1 MTRRWYAIILTA
13 ALAIGFAGVNL
24 AAYSLL
30 RGVRI
35 DLTDNRAFTLSQA
48 TKTTIDSLAEP
59 IDLTFYYSRAI
70 AAERPDV
77 RAYAERV
84 RELLRAYAARAGGR
98 IRLRE
103 IDPRPFS
110 REEDLAIAAGVEGI
124 DTRGDDT
131 LYFGLTGSNSVGET
145 NVIPVF
151 IPHHE
156 PFLEYELTRMISRLD
171 APRTPKV
178 AVVTSLSLPDSAGW
192 MWRELT
198 RNFDVTVLPADFTAI
213 PPDTDVLVAAHPA
226 PLGARQLYAIDQYVM
241 ARGRAVIFIDPVAK
255 SAALRGGF
263 AASGL
268 EPLLSRWGVRT
279 DSRVVMDRSM
289 ALPVNEVDAAGR
301 PQTARQPLYLR
312 LTGDALSPGD
322 IATGALSRGVHVAA
336 AGALSIAP
344 GLSGV
349 ELRPLLE
356 TSTDSMVISGGAAMA
371 GVSPGEAMA
380 AFRPSGVRF
389 MVAGRLTGALPSAFP
404 GGPPVDPGAQPPA
417 AAPSAPNAP
426 GVRPSAPRPSDAA
439 SARSGPDGADGA
451 AGRVPAPIAPASRAP
466 SPSLTRSA
474 APANLVIVADT
485 DLLDDGFY
493 VDPATRTPV
502 ADNAAFVVNAVDN
515 LSGSDALS
523 SLRARAPADRPLTRI
538 DAMRGAALQRLV
550 REQETLERRLADT
563 ESRLDALKKRG
574 ATSGFFDG
582 DVSAPL
588 TAEEL
593 AEVERFRDQ
602 ALATRSAL
610 REVQGAL
617 RRDIEGLRATLVAI
631 NVWVMPLAVVAFGIF
646 LVINRR
652 RRGGR
657 A

>member
-1 MTRRWYAIILTA
+1 MTRRWYALILTA
-13 ALAIGFAGVNL
+13 ALVIGFAGVNL

-48 TKTTIDSLAEP
+48 TKTTIDALAEP

-70 AAERPDV
+70 AAERPEV

-84 RELLRAYAARAGGR
+84 RELLRAYAARASGK

-103 IDPRPFS
+103 IDPRPYS

-124 DTRGDDT
+124 DTRGEDT
-131 LYFGLTGSNSVGET
+131 LYFGLTGSNAVGET

-156 PFLEYELTRMISRLD
+156 PFLEYELTRMVSRLD

-178 AVVTSLSLPDSAGW
+178 AVVTSLSLPDTAGW
-192 MWRELT
+192 MWAELT

-213 PPDTDVLVAAHPA
+213 PPDTDVLVAAHPG
-226 PLGARQLYAIDQYVM
+226 PLDTRQLYAVDQYVM
-241 ARGRAVIFIDPVAK
+241 ARGRAVIFVDPVAK

-289 ALPVNEVDAAGR
+289 ALPVNELDAAGR

-312 LTGDALSPGD
+312 LMGDALSPSD
-322 IATGALSRGVHVAA
+322 ISTGALSRGVHVAA
-336 AGALSIAP
+336 AGALSLAP

-349 ELRPLLE
+349 ALRPLLE
-356 TSTDSMVISGGAAMA
+356 TSTDSMVINGGAAMA
-371 GVSPGEAMA
+371 GVSPSQAMA

-389 MVAGRLTGALPSAFP
+389 MVAGRLTGVLPSAFQA
-404 GGPPVDPGAQPPA
+404 GPPVDPGAQVAPPTPA
-417 AAPSAPNAP
+417 APEALT
-426 GVRPSAPRPSDAA
+426 A
-439 SARSGPDGADGA
+439 SP
-451 AGRVPAPIAPASRAP
+451 PAPIAPTPRAP
-466 SPSLTRSA
+466 APPLARSA
-474 APANLVIVADT
+474 APVNLVIVADT

-502 ADNAAFVVNAVDN
+502 ADNAAFVVNVVDN

-538 DAMRGAALQRLV
+538 DAMRGAALERLV
-550 REQETLERRLADT
+550 REQETLERRLAET
-563 ESRLDALKKRG
+563 EGRLDALKKRG

-588 TAEEL
+588 TAEEQ

-602 ALATRSAL
+602 ALATRRAL

-631 NVWVMPLAVVAFGIF
+631 NVWAMPLAVVAFGIF
-646 LVINRR
+646 LVVSRR
-652 RRGGR
+652 RLGGR
-657 A
+657 G